1 MKKSLISLFAGIGMA
16 VSAATITVDVPQGG
30 FVNAVSAANGNIKV
44 SQFILTSTN
53 ATAVSAQAFDSVT
66 NLTTWTNAPYTQV
79 VQYATNQVTLWT
91 NYFGATNAWTNIA
104 LVSVTNTV
112 ATTTNTYP
120 IRFAGSA
127 IANSSFT
134 ASGTYYFNNG
144 VWVTNTGAAGI
155 KFTVTYTQ

>member
-1 MKKSLISLFAGIGMA
+1 MKKILISLFAGIGMV
-16 VSAATITVDVPQGG
+16 VSAATITVDVPQGS
-30 FVNAVSAANGNIKV
+30 FVNAVTTANGNIKV

-53 ATAVSAQAFDSVT
+53 ASGVSAQAFDSVT
-66 NLTTWTNAPYTQV
+66 NLTTWTNAPYTQIT
-79 VQYATNQVTLWT
+79 QYATNQVTLWT
-91 NYFGATNAWTNIA
+91 NYFGATNYWTNIA

-144 VWVTNTGAAGI
+144 IWVTNTGAAGI